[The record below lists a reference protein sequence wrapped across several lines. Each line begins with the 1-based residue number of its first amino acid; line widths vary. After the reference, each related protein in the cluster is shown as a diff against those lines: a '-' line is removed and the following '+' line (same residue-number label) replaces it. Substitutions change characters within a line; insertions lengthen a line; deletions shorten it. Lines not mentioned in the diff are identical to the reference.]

1 MIKPKNGNVI
11 IKLIPETKESL
22 LKGTPNGR
30 HSGIVISEGSDLAKK
45 GDKVFFDERML
56 NEITI
61 EGEKVFYVHED
72 NVIAVIY

>member
-1 MIKPKNGNVI
+1 MIKPKNGNI
-11 IKLIPETKESL
+11 IIELLENKDNSL
-22 LKGTPNGR
+22 LGATSNR
-30 HSGIVISEGSDLAKK
+30 TTGIVISEGSDLALK
-45 GDKVFFDERML
+45 GQQVFFDERML